1 MSTPSNLTPEQLI
14 RLRSKAAREEA
25 ERFIRKIDEFLAEI
39 RDIEF
44 YASSQSKHR
53 AAAKRASLD
62 LTRALAQFRRSP
74 YEQ

>member
-1 MSTPSNLTPEQLI
+1 MTTPSKLTPEQLI
-14 RLRSKAAREEA
+14 RLRAKVAREES
-25 ERFIRKIDEFLAEI
+25 ERFVRKLDDFLAEI

-44 YASSQSKHR
+44 YASSQSKQR

-74 YEQ
+74 YE